1 MAPLAELVQERVR
14 LLTEVEPMIAF
25 LIDDPV
31 VIDDDSWTK
40 AMVKGKAA
48 PEMLDAAIAA
58 LDELTAWE
66 AAGIRLAV
74 EAAAVAVGLRSEE
87 HTSELQSLMRTSF
100 DVLCLN
106 KKCTSQLC
114 THLHVTIYTT

>member
-58 LDELTAWE
+58 LDELTASA
-66 AAGIRLAV
+66 AAGIPLAV
-74 EAAAVAVGLRSEE
+74 EAAAVAVGPVSAQGQPQPR
-87 HTSELQSLMRTSF
+87 
-100 DVLCLN
+100 
-106 KKCTSQLC
+106 KSQGP
-114 THLHVTIYTT
+114 VRVPTTRRPAGPPRLAPST

>member
-31 VIDDDSWTK
+31 VIDDDSWTR
-40 AMVKGKAA
+40 AMVKAKAA
-48 PEMLDAAIAA
+48 PETLDAAIAA

-74 EAAAVAVGLRSEE
+74 EAAAVAGGLVNDER
-87 HTSELQSLMRTSF
+87 LR
-100 DVLCLN
+100 
-106 KKCTSQLC
+106 QLSMAQGAGR
-114 THLHVTIYTT
+114 VATTGQ

>member
-1 MAPLAELVQERVR
+1 MKRQPLRTKRTDTLFPYTTLCRSF
-14 LLTEVEPMIAF
+14 LLN
-25 LIDDPV
+25 DPV

-74 EAAAVAVGLRSEE
+74 EAAAVAVGLVNAEG
-87 HTSELQSLMRTSF
+87 QP
-100 DVLCLN
+100 
-106 KKCTSQLC
+106 QLSKAQEIGRASC
-114 THLHVTIYTT
+114 RERVCQYV